1 MSFWDKLFGAKTT
14 VEPPRESINT
24 YTPMEDYSNNPLEVS
39 KIKIEKTF
47 TMCCVTWNMHGLCPT
62 QKDVNILLE
71 PHKGYDIIAIGTEEC
86 LRSIFISLFYDNKGQ
101 WEIMLKRCLG
111 KEYEIVSSKTLSS
124 IHLIVFIKKEYHS
137 VISKIGTNVVKAGIS
152 NILGNKGGVGIWF
165 SLYNM
170 SILIINAHLASG
182 KKQTERRNSDFTHII
197 SNMTDKIDITN
208 FVIFMGDLNYR
219 INKEV
224 NEIRE
229 KITKSN
235 DYLQFLEFDQLHSEK
250 SQGRLKAVGFQE
262 GIITFNPTYK
272 FADGSSEYKIDSDN
286 HVPSW
291 TDRIIYLKQ
300 LFVSNAIFDASLFEY
315 NSQTDVL
322 MSDHKPVYAYF
333 KISVQ
338 VPME

>member
-1 MSFWDKLFGAKTT
+1 MSLWDKLFRSKTT
-14 VEPPRESINT
+14 IELPKEPINT
-24 YTPMEDYSNNPLEVS
+24 YTQMEDYSNNPLESS

-47 TMCCVTWNMHGLCPT
+47 TLCCITWNMHGLFPT

-86 LRSIFISLFYDNKGQ
+86 LRSIFLNLFYENKGQ

-111 KEYEIVSSKTLSS
+111 KEYEIVSSQTLSS
-124 IHLIVFIKKEYHS
+124 IHLIVFIKKEYYS
-137 VISKIGTNVVKAGIS
+137 VISKTGTNCVKAGIS

-170 SILIINAHLASG
+170 NILIINAHLASG
-182 KKQTERRNSDFTHII
+182 KKQTERRNSDFSHIM

-224 NEIRE
+224 NEIKD
-229 KITKSN
+229 KITN
-235 DYLQFLEFDQLHSEK
+235 HQDYLQFLEFDQLHIEK

-262 GIITFNPTYK
+262 GIITFTPTYK
-272 FADGSSEYKIDSDN
+272 YIDGSSEYKIDSD

-300 LFVSNAIFDASLFEY
+300 LFVSNAIFDVNLFEY
-315 NSQTDVL
+315 NSQTNVQ
-322 MSDHKPVYAYF
+322 MSDHKPVYAYY